1 MKNILKTLVISFASI
16 VMFTTQS
23 NAGELT
29 VTGTAKA
36 TYNVI
41 SGGNQASAGAGHAK
55 AIGIANEIDFTASGE
70 LDNGYTWGYQV
81 QFDPGDTTAVA
92 GDGKANGVDDSK
104 LTLTTPYG
112 TVGVFQTE
120 GGLRVENKG
129 SQSVYARPTDI
140 GLATG
145 INTTNDIDGFNNIQY
160 HTAAG
165 MLPYSTSI
173 KVGYA
178 SGLQNNM
185 NSSNA
190 VGEDPSAA
198 ADSATQIQILATPM
212 DGLNVGADYFMD
224 NGTKLAT
231 GDTNQVQENES
242 GGVFFNY
249 AIGAASIGAS
259 HSRQAP
265 RVSRTA
271 NEDIATETRE
281 DRQTKVSVAYNVT
294 DNTSVSYER
303 EDGSRESFGPNEDA
317 SYEGQS
323 LQVAHNMG
331 GMTATVAYS
340 QHDSVSYTSG
350 NDMTQ
355 ILFAVAMAF

>member
-1 MKNILKTLVISFASI
+1 
-16 VMFTTQS
+16 MFTAQS

-36 TYNVI
+36 TYNII
-41 SGGNQASAGAGHAK
+41 SGGNQASAGNGIAK

-212 DGLNVGADYFMD
+212 DGLNVGADYFMN
-224 NGTKLAT
+224 NGSKIAQ
-231 GDTNQVQENES
+231 GDTVLVQDNES
-242 GGVFFNY
+242 GGVFITY
-249 AIGAASIGAS
+249 ALGAASFGIS
-259 HSRQAP
+259 QSIQAP
-265 RVSRTA
+265 QVSRTA
-271 NEDIATETRE
+271 LEEIGTETRE
-281 DRQTKVSVAYNVT
+281 DKQTKVSVAYNVT
-294 DNTSVSYER
+294 DNTSISLER
-303 EDGSRESFGPNEDA
+303 EEGSRTSFGPNEDA

-331 GMTATVAYS
+331 GMTTTVAYS
-340 QHDSVSYTSG
+340 QHDNVSYTSG

>member
-16 VMFTTQS
+16 VMFTAQS

-36 TYNVI
+36 TYNII
-41 SGGNQASAGAGHAK
+41 SGGNQASAGNGIAK

-212 DGLNVGADYFMD
+212 DGLNVGADYFMN
-224 NGTKLAT
+224 NGSKIAQ
-231 GDTNQVQENES
+231 GDTVLVQDNES
-242 GGVFFNY
+242 GGVFITY
-249 AIGAASIGAS
+249 ALGAASFGIS
-259 HSRQAP
+259 QSIQAP
-265 RVSRTA
+265 QVSRTA
-271 NEDIATETRE
+271 LEEIGTETRE
-281 DRQTKVSVAYNVT
+281 DKQTKVSVAYNVT
-294 DNTSVSYER
+294 DNTSISLER
-303 EDGSRESFGPNEDA
+303 EEGSRTSFGPNEDA

-331 GMTATVAYS
+331 GMTTTVAYS
-340 QHDSVSYTSG
+340 QHDNVSYTSG